1 MIPIRQF
8 AGREVAVFGLT
19 RGGIEAVRALA
30 AGGAKVH
37 AWDDSEA
44 ARAKAASEGLT
55 LSDINARDW
64 RGIAALVVSP
74 SVPVTPP
81 KAHRIVELARAVG
94 APVLG
99 DLELFAREV
108 AALAAHARPR
118 IVGVAG
124 AMGDYA
130 CAKLIGQI
138 LIAAGKDARIGGE
151 GGAGVLSLGPLH
163 AGAVYVLALSP
174 AQLALTQTLR
184 CDVVVLL
191 DPAPNEAKLGCLL
204 ANQGA
209 GDWTVISV
217 DAGESAALCTRLSAN
232 GGARVIPI
240 SALQALGRGVSAL
253 GPHLY
258 DAVDGLA
265 RRVVDLGGASPAEA
279 LRSAAAYAAALAL
292 GLTPRAIAAA
302 MTAHEDAWALEQAS
316 GRVRS

>member
-8 AGREVAVFGLT
+8 AGREGAVFGLT
-19 RGGIEAVRALA
+19 RGGVETARALL

-44 ARAKAASEGLT
+44 ARAKAAGEGLA

-74 SVPVTPP
+74 GVPIAAP

-108 AALAAHARPR
+108 AALAPHARPR
-118 IVGVAG
+118 LVGVVG

-130 CAKLIGQI
+130 CARLIGQI

-163 AGAVYVLALSP
+163 AGAVFVLALSP
-174 AQLALTQTLR
+174 EQLALSDTLR

-191 DPAPNEAKLGCLL
+191 DSAPSEAKFGRVL

-217 DAGESAALCTRLSAN
+217 DAPESAALCTRLTAK
-232 GGARVIPI
+232 GGARIVPI

-265 RRVVDLGGASPAEA
+265 RRVVDLGGASQAEA
-279 LRSAAAYAAALAL
+279 LRSAAAYGAALAL

-302 MTAHEDAWALEQAS
+302 MTAQEDSWALEQAS
-316 GRVRS
+316 NRVRS

>member
-19 RGGIEAVRALA
+19 RGGLEAARALL

-44 ARAKAASEGLT
+44 ARAKAASEGLA

-64 RGIAALVVSP
+64 RDIAALVVSP
-74 SVPVTPP
+74 SVQIAAP

-99 DLELFAREV
+99 DVELLAQE
-108 AALAAHARPR
+108 AALLAPHARPR
-118 IVGVAG
+118 IVGVVG
-124 AMGDYA
+124 ALGDFA
-130 CAKLIGQI
+130 CAKLLGQI
-138 LIAAGKDARIGGE
+138 LVAAGKDARVGGE
-151 GGAGVLSLGPLH
+151 GGPGALSLGPLH
-163 AGAVYVLALSP
+163 AGAVFILALSP
-174 AQLALTQTLR
+174 AQLALSETLR

-191 DPAPNEAKLGCLL
+191 DPAPSESKFGKVL

-209 GDWTVISV
+209 GDWTILSV
-217 DAGESAALCTRLSAN
+217 DASEAAALCTRLTAR
-232 GGARVIPI
+232 GGARIVPI

-265 RRVVDLGGASPAEA
+265 RRVVDLHGASPAEA
-279 LRSAAAYAAALAL
+279 LRSAAAYGAALAL
-292 GLTPRAIAAA
+292 GLAPRAIGAA
-302 MTAHEDAWALEQAS
+302 MNAHEDSWALEQAS
-316 GRVRS
+316 NRGRP